1 MKDKFKDIQTIVTN
15 FWKLALALS
24 MVGLAAYNLY
34 QVREQLT
41 AIGVQV
47 VIGIAAGVVIVE
59 GIVLLVKFLAA
70 TKEK

>member
-1 MKDKFKDIQTIVTN
+1 MKEKTQTVMTVVRN

-34 QVREQLT
+34 QVRESLS

-47 VIGIAAGVVIVE
+47 FVAIAAAVVIVE
-59 GIVLLVKFLAA
+59 GVIELVKFL
-70 TKEK
+70 KK

>member
-1 MKDKFKDIQTIVTN
+1 MKEKTQIVMTVVRN

-34 QVREQLT
+34 QVRESLS

-47 VIGIAAGVVIVE
+47 AVAIAAAVVIVE
-59 GIVLLVKFLAA
+59 GVIELVKFL
-70 TKEK
+70 KK

>member
-1 MKDKFKDIQTIVTN
+1 MKDKLKNIQTIAVN

-34 QVREQLT
+34 QVREQLS

-47 VIGIAAGVVIVE
+47 AVAFAAAVVIVE
-59 GIVLLVKFLAA
+59 GIYLLVKFLQ
-70 TKEK
+70 KGE

>member
-1 MKDKFKDIQTIVTN
+1 MKEKTQTVMTVVRN

-34 QVREQLT
+34 QVRESLS

-47 VIGIAAGVVIVE
+47 AIAIAAAIVVVE
-59 GIVLLVKFLAA
+59 GVIELVKFL
-70 TKEK
+70 KK

>member
-1 MKDKFKDIQTIVTN
+1 MKEKTQTVMTVVRN

-34 QVREQLT
+34 QVRESLS

-47 VIGIAAGVVIVE
+47 FVATTAAVVIVE
-59 GIVLLVKFLAA
+59 GVIELVKFL
-70 TKEK
+70 KK

>member
-1 MKDKFKDIQTIVTN
+1 MKEKTQTVMTIVRN

-34 QVREQLT
+34 QVRESLS

-47 VIGIAAGVVIVE
+47 AVAIAAAVVIVE
-59 GIVLLVKFLAA
+59 GVIELVKFL
-70 TKEK
+70 KK